1 MKMKSRGFT
10 LIELMV
16 TVAIIG
22 IVSAIALPN
31 YRTFVLNARM
41 TAQANEF
48 LAMLSFTRS
57 EAIKRN
63 ARVTMCKSANPNA
76 VSPTCTAAGTW
87 AQGWIVFADAGT
99 AADATGDTILR
110 VHPALE
116 GSSTL
121 VGDTNVASYISYV
134 SSGQSRLASN
144 AIQAGTVSLC
154 SPDSSVVGRDIVLTF
169 GTGRARINNPP
180 ATACS

>member
-1 MKMKSRGFT
+1 
-10 LIELMV
+10 
-16 TVAIIG
+16 G
-22 IVSAIALPN
+22 IVSAIALPS

-63 ARVTMCKSANPNA
+63 TRVTMCKSADPNA
-76 VSPTCTAAGTW
+76 ATPACTTAGTW

-110 VHPALE
+110 VHPALD
-116 GSSTL
+116 GSSTMI
-121 VGDTNVASYISYV
+121 GNTNVASYISYI
-134 SSGQSRLASN
+134 SNGQARMASGFGQN
-144 AIQAGTVSLC
+144 GTVKLC
-154 SPDSSVVGRDIVLTF
+154 SPDSTIVGRDIVLSPF
-169 GTGRARINNPP
+169 TGRARVDNPP
-180 ATACS
+180 LVACS

>member
-22 IVSAIALPN
+22 IVSAIALPS

-63 ARVTMCKSANPNA
+63 TRVTMCASSDGA
-76 VSPTCTAAGTW
+76 TCTGGW

-110 VHPALE
+110 VHPALD

-121 VGDTNVASYISYV
+121 VGNTNVASYISYV

-144 AIQAGTVSLC
+144 AQQGGTVSLC
-154 SPDSSVVGRDIVLTF
+154 SPDSTVVGRDIVLNQT
-169 GTGRARINNPP
+169 TGRARINNPP
-180 ATACS
+180 TVACS